1 MKGGVLNMFLM
12 KQADGTFSIGG
23 LFLCYVF
30 PCITVYAFY
39 LVMQSGFYS
48 DEEMKLKRETK
59 QAKNDKDKAMMLAHY
74 RRQNKDKHSRKKWE

>member
-1 MKGGVLNMFLM
+1 MVPTFWTEVKHMFNKEANLKGGFQGGVLNMFLM

-39 LVMQSGFYS
+39 LVMHSGFYT
-48 DEEMKLKRETK
+48 DAPL
-59 QAKNDKDKAMMLAHY
+59 
-74 RRQNKDKHSRKKWE
+74 

>member
-1 MKGGVLNMFLM
+1 MFNSEAKLKGGVVNMFLM

-39 LVMQSGFYS
+39 LVMHSGFYT
-48 DEEMKLKRETK
+48 DDDQLKRRERIE
-59 QAKNDKDKAMMLAHY
+59 AKNNVDKTMMLAHY
-74 RRQNKDKHSRKKWE
+74 KR